1 MIRNMTADELVVAHA
16 NEGVIALVD
25 SNGHRFEV
33 EGEIAYSANGMV
45 YVEVSLGT
53 LYLDAGSTYTTYDVE
68 L

>member
-1 MIRNMTADELVVAHA
+1 MIKNMTADDLVAAHA
-16 NEGVIALVD
+16 NEGVNALVD

-53 LYLDAGSTYTTYDVE
+53 LYIDADATYDVE